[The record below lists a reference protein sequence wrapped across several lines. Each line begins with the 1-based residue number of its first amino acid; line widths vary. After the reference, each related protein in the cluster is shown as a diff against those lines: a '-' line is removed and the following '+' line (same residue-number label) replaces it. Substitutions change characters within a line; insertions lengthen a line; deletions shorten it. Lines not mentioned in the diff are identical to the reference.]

1 MKVRRLLALT
11 LSVLLVFALTGCNQ
25 DKTVS
30 LQGVYEELMSADLF
44 QDAQLDKAGKNALE
58 NFYYIDEADLENYLI
73 YMDGTTNQAA
83 EIALFE
89 VKETSSLVTIESLIR
104 DRLNDLSTK
113 FEDYNKPQVVRIKE
127 AAPVSNGKY
136 IGVVV
141 CSDSA
146 KAKSILEKAF
156 K

>member
-1 MKVRRLLALT
+1 MKLRRLLALT
-11 LSVLLVFALTGCNQ
+11 LSVLLVFALSGCNQ

-89 VKETSSLVTIESLIR
+89 VKDPANMVTIEALIR

-113 FEDYNKPQVVRIKE
+113 FEDYNKPQVARIKE

-141 CSDSA
+141 CSDSS